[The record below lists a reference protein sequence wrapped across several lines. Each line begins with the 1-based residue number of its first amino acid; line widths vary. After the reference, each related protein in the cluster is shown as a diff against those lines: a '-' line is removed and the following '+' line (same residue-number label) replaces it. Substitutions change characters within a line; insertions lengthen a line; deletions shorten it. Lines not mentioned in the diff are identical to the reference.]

1 LNSNTHLYP
10 VECRGINIL
19 TRRPV
24 PTNKRKRD
32 TYEFEGTRCIE
43 RIILRNRYDTL
54 RLLEWI
60 LKTLRRILESFYEI
74 LRKNVEDFVLVLL
87 DNLLIKDVIEIV
99 LEQDDHDVISHLT
112 MIVRCIML
120 NERFSTNISR
130 SLRKDFNKASAT
142 YIDVLK
148 DSRMYNCENGLVCN
162 YTLKDLIRITHEQLS
177 REWKLMN
184 CYVDINDCF
193 LIDRRLRYVKHHEL
207 LMQYIGLSVWQEKY
221 NLKVLDKEF
230 VYLQRSHTAAND
242 SFSSGTSDPC
252 SIENI
257 IIRMYDCG
265 SFDSGLQ
272 YINDSKYLPTIKY
285 LKTIWIE
292 CVKLFVNI
300 EVSSLIELVQKFCTK
315 LNVDY
320 PYLQRT
326 LLIKINNNQETPIHL
341 CILWNHNGY
350 RLIYPR
356 IYSLNILPLQSND
369 HAPHLERMHNIS
381 LRIRNYLLR

>member
-1 LNSNTHLYP
+1 MVICILLLVDKSARNIFLYAVMDDYQTYFNECLIILKSKANLFWITLVNNTLTILIDVGLILKQDASSSTVLNSNTHLYP

-148 DSRMYNCENGLVCN
+148 DSRMYNC
-162 YTLKDLIRITHEQLS
+162 
-177 REWKLMN
+177 
-184 CYVDINDCF
+184 
-193 LIDRRLRYVKHHEL
+193 
-207 LMQYIGLSVWQEKY
+207 
-221 NLKVLDKEF
+221 
-230 VYLQRSHTAAND
+230 
-242 SFSSGTSDPC
+242 
-252 SIENI
+252 
-257 IIRMYDCG
+257 
-265 SFDSGLQ
+265 
-272 YINDSKYLPTIKY
+272 
-285 LKTIWIE
+285 
-292 CVKLFVNI
+292 
-300 EVSSLIELVQKFCTK
+300 
-315 LNVDY
+315 
-320 PYLQRT
+320 
-326 LLIKINNNQETPIHL
+326 
-341 CILWNHNGY
+341 
-350 RLIYPR
+350 
-356 IYSLNILPLQSND
+356 
-369 HAPHLERMHNIS
+369 
-381 LRIRNYLLR
+381 